1 MSSRLEQQK
10 QEKKQNLLDAA
21 YALFTEKGVAK
32 TSVDEIV
39 RGANV
44 AKGTFYLYF
53 RDKGDVLREL
63 IYKVSYR
70 VLGEAYDYAVA
81 HESGDFIE
89 DVILLVDYIIEYF
102 KRNKLA
108 LRLLERNF
116 SWPMVAQQLS
126 ARTDPLWR
134 SLAQRLESSPL
145 ARRYSDEELFKLIYV
160 IIEMCGSTCYSAI
173 IEQRPDTIDNM
184 KPVLYGIIRKVL
196 Q

>member
-145 ARRYSDEELFKLIYV
+145 ARRYTDEELFKLIYV

>member
-10 QEKKQNLLDAA
+10 QEKKQNLLAAA

-145 ARRYSDEELFKLIYV
+145 ARRYTDEELFKLIYV

>member
-145 ARRYSDEELFKLIYV
+145 TRRYSDEELFKLIYV

>member
-89 DVILLVDYIIEYF
+89 EDVY
-102 KRNKLA
+102 KRQA
-108 LRLLERNF
+108 
-116 SWPMVAQQLS
+116 P
-126 ARTDPLWR
+126 
-134 SLAQRLESSPL
+134 
-145 ARRYSDEELFKLIYV
+145 
-160 IIEMCGSTCYSAI
+160 G
-173 IEQRPDTIDNM
+173 RP
-184 KPVLYGIIRKVL
+184 
-196 Q
+196 

>member
-1 MSSRLEQQK
+1 M
-10 QEKKQNLLDAA
+10 
-21 YALFTEKGVAK
+21 
-32 TSVDEIV
+32 
-39 RGANV
+39 
-44 AKGTFYLYF
+44 
-53 RDKGDVLREL
+53 
-63 IYKVSYR
+63 
-70 VLGEAYDYAVA
+70 LGEAYDYAVA

>member
-1 MSSRLEQQK
+1 MSSRLDQQK

-145 ARRYSDEELFKLIYV
+145 ARRYTDEELFKLIYV

>member
-134 SLAQRLESSPL
+134 SLAQRQESSPL

>member
-1 MSSRLEQQK
+1 
-10 QEKKQNLLDAA
+10 
-21 YALFTEKGVAK
+21 
-32 TSVDEIV
+32 
-39 RGANV
+39 
-44 AKGTFYLYF
+44 
-53 RDKGDVLREL
+53 
-63 IYKVSYR
+63 
-70 VLGEAYDYAVA
+70 
-81 HESGDFIE
+81 
-89 DVILLVDYIIEYF
+89 
-102 KRNKLA
+102 
-108 LRLLERNF
+108 
-116 SWPMVAQQLS
+116 MVAQQLS

>member
-184 KPVLYGIIRKVL
+184 KPVLYSIIRKVL